1 VNDCGEQ
8 ANAMDSGSPNRQS
21 PVKQEKESTPGI
33 SRNFV
38 PFLTMG
44 FQLAAAVVL
53 FFLLGH
59 WIDKKFDIAP
69 IGKLVGIV
77 IGSTGGFIK
86 FFKMVASITADEEK
100 QRVKNKRED

>member
-1 VNDCGEQ
+1 
-8 ANAMDSGSPNRQS
+8 MDSESSDRNANREQKKTS
-21 PVKQEKESTPGI
+21 GPSI

-59 WIDKKFDIAP
+59 WIDKRFDIAP

-100 QRVKNKRED
+100 QRAKNKHED

>member
-1 VNDCGEQ
+1 
-8 ANAMDSGSPNRQS
+8 MDSESPNQ
-21 PVKQEKESTPGI
+21 QTNTEHEKDSVQKTY
-33 SRNFV
+33 RNFV

-53 FFLLGH
+53 FFFLGH

-69 IGKLVGIV
+69 IGKLVGII

-100 QRVKNKRED
+100 QRAKNKHED

>member
-1 VNDCGEQ
+1 MNSD
-8 ANAMDSGSPNRQS
+8 SPNRQS
-21 PVKQEKESTPGI
+21 AGEQKKESVPDV
-33 SRNFV
+33 SRNYV

-100 QRVKNKRED
+100 QRAKDKRED

>member
-1 VNDCGEQ
+1 MNSE
-8 ANAMDSGSPNRQS
+8 SPNRQS
-21 PVKQEKESTPGI
+21 NSKYKKESSPSV

-59 WIDKKFDIAP
+59 WIDIKFNIAP
-69 IGKLVGIV
+69 IGKLVGVV

-86 FFKMVASITADEEK
+86 FFKTVTSITADEKK
-100 QRVKNKRED
+100 QRAKNKGED

>member
-1 VNDCGEQ
+1 MNSD
-8 ANAMDSGSPNRQS
+8 SPNRQS
-21 PVKQEKESTPGI
+21 AGERKKESVPDV
-33 SRNFV
+33 SRNYV

-100 QRVKNKRED
+100 QRAKDKRED

>member
-1 VNDCGEQ
+1 
-8 ANAMDSGSPNRQS
+8 MDSESPNQQS
-21 PVKQEKESTPGI
+21 NIKQKKESIPSI
-33 SRNFV
+33 SRNFI

-69 IGKLVGIV
+69 IGKLVGLM

-100 QRVKNKRED
+100 QQAKNKHED

>member
-1 VNDCGEQ
+1 
-8 ANAMDSGSPNRQS
+8 MDSESPNRQLKIEQKRKS
-21 PVKQEKESTPGI
+21 VPSI
-33 SRNFV
+33 SRSFT

-53 FFLLGH
+53 FFFIGH
-59 WIDKKFDIAP
+59 WIDNKFNITP

-86 FFKMVASITADEEK
+86 FFKTAASITADEEK
-100 QRVKNKRED
+100 QRAKNKHEN

>member
-1 VNDCGEQ
+1 
-8 ANAMDSGSPNRQS
+8 MDSESPNQKS
-21 PVKQEKESTPGI
+21 NIEQKKKSVPSI
-33 SRNFV
+33 SRDFV

-53 FFLLGH
+53 FFLLGN

-69 IGKLVGIV
+69 FGKLIGVV

-100 QRVKNKRED
+100 QRAKDKRED

>member
-1 VNDCGEQ
+1 MNSD
-8 ANAMDSGSPNRQS
+8 SPNRQS
-21 PVKQEKESTPGI
+21 AGEQKEESVPDV
-33 SRNFV
+33 SRNYV

-100 QRVKNKRED
+100 QRAKDKRED

>member
-1 VNDCGEQ
+1 MNSE
-8 ANAMDSGSPNRQS
+8 SPKRQPKS
-21 PVKQEKESTPGI
+21 KQEKESIPGI
-33 SRNFV
+33 SRNYI

-53 FFLLGH
+53 FLLLGH
-59 WIDKKFDIAP
+59 WIDKRFDISP
-69 IGKLVGIV
+69 IGKLVGVV

-100 QRVKNKRED
+100 QRAKKKHED

>member
-1 VNDCGEQ
+1 
-8 ANAMDSGSPNRQS
+8 MDSESPNQKS
-21 PVKQEKESTPGI
+21 NIEQKKTSVPSV
-33 SRNFV
+33 SRDFV

-69 IGKLVGIV
+69 FGKLIGVV

-100 QRVKNKRED
+100 QRAKNKHED

>member
-1 VNDCGEQ
+1 MNSE
-8 ANAMDSGSPNRQS
+8 SPNRQS
-21 PVKQEKESTPGI
+21 AGEQKKESVPAV
-33 SRNFV
+33 SRNYV

-100 QRVKNKRED
+100 QRAKDKRED

>member
-1 VNDCGEQ
+1 MNSE
-8 ANAMDSGSPNRQS
+8 SPNRQS
-21 PVKQEKESTPGI
+21 AGEQKKESVPDV
-33 SRNFV
+33 SRNYV

-100 QRVKNKRED
+100 QRAKDKRED

>member
-1 VNDCGEQ
+1 
-8 ANAMDSGSPNRQS
+8 MDSESPNQQTNAEHKKDS
-21 PVKQEKESTPGI
+21 VQKI
-33 SRNFV
+33 YRNFV

-44 FQLAAAVVL
+44 IQLAAAVV
-53 FFLLGH
+53 FFFFLGH
-59 WIDKKFDIAP
+59 WIDKRFDIAP

-100 QRVKNKRED
+100 QRAKNKHED

>member
-1 VNDCGEQ
+1 
-8 ANAMDSGSPNRQS
+8 MDSESPNQQS
-21 PVKQEKESTPGI
+21 NIKQKKESIPSI
-33 SRNFV
+33 SRNFI

-59 WIDKKFDIAP
+59 WIDKRFDIAP
-69 IGKLVGIV
+69 IGKLVGLM

-100 QRVKNKRED
+100 QQAKNKHED

>member
-1 VNDCGEQ
+1 MNSE
-8 ANAMDSGSPNRQS
+8 SPDRQS
-21 PVKQEKESTPGI
+21 TRDQKKENVPAI
-33 SRNFV
+33 SRNYV

-69 IGKLVGIV
+69 VGKLVGIV

-100 QRVKNKRED
+100 QRAKDKRED

>member
-1 VNDCGEQ
+1 MNSE
-8 ANAMDSGSPNRQS
+8 SPNRQS
-21 PVKQEKESTPGI
+21 NSKQEKERIPGI
-33 SRNFV
+33 SRNYI

-100 QRVKNKRED
+100 QRAKDKRED

>member
-1 VNDCGEQ
+1 MSSE
-8 ANAMDSGSPNRQS
+8 SPNRQS
-21 PVKQEKESTPGI
+21 TEEQKKEGVPAI
-33 SRNFV
+33 SRNYV

-59 WIDKKFDIAP
+59 WIDNKFDIAP

-100 QRVKNKRED
+100 QRAKDKRED

>member
-1 VNDCGEQ
+1 
-8 ANAMDSGSPNRQS
+8 MDSESPNRKPNIEQKKTS
-21 PVKQEKESTPGI
+21 VLNV
-33 SRNFV
+33 SRNLV

-59 WIDKKFDIAP
+59 WIDIKFNIAP
-69 IGKLVGIV
+69 IGKLVGVV

-100 QRVKNKRED
+100 QRAKKKRED